1 MRLKTVSQV
10 GSGSALFLH
19 GLAFLAALIWGA
31 TFISTKY
38 LLGAL
43 TPLEILLYRS
53 IIAYC
58 ALLAL
63 RPDIRWPTS
72 LRAELTYLFAGFFGI
87 TLYFILENNAL
98 KWTYASNV
106 SLIVCAA
113 PLLSALLAPVFSRQ
127 DRLSARAWLGC
138 LLGLAGVGL
147 VVGNGAHVLM
157 LDPRGDMLAFLS
169 ALAWA
174 MFPIVLNKIDQKVD
188 KIRQMRSVFFYGLLT
203 TVSYTLVSDE
213 QLYNPLAFQPLVATN
228 LMFLGLVA
236 SALCYVIWSHA
247 VASLGVTSTMI
258 YMYFVPVV
266 TMLLGALLLHER
278 ITGLM
283 IAGAA
288 LIVGGIAVY
297 NARRPARPELASQRR
312 RA

>member
-1 MRLKTVSQV
+1 MKTVSHV
-10 GSGSALFLH
+10 GSDSALFLH
-19 GLAFLAALIWGA
+19 GLAFLAVLIWGA

-38 LLGAL
+38 LLDAL

-63 RPDIRWPTS
+63 RPGIRWPTS
-72 LRAELTYLFAGFFGI
+72 LRAEFTYLFAGLFGI
-87 TLYFILENNAL
+87 TLYFIFENNAL
-98 KWTYASNV
+98 KWTYASNA

-113 PLLSALLAPVFSRQ
+113 PLLSALLAPAFSRQ

-157 LDPRGDMLAFLS
+157 LDPLGDMLAFLS

-203 TVSYTLVSDE
+203 TVSYMLVSDE
-213 QLYNPLAFQPLVATN
+213 QLYNPLVFQPLVATN

-247 VASLGVTSTMI
+247 VARLGVTSTMI

-297 NARRPARPELASQRR
+297 NARQPAQPELASQRR